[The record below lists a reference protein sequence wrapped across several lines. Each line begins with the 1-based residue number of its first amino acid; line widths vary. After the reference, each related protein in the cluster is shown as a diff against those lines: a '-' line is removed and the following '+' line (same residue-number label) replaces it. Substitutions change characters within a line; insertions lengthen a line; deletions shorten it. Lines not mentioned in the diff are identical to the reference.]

1 MSTQERNMLKRRT
14 KNLFLTL
21 LILFAAG
28 WVVSYYVGIVS
39 ESRAESGL
47 FAQQVSE
54 PFVHPDI
61 SEIVAE
67 KPFPAE
73 GQYCLAC
80 HQGIEPTRPIGS
92 RMMQQILEKGAE
104 LGDPN
109 GCVIC
114 HGGTPTELHNKDR
127 AHSGAPKGSLL
138 AAFTPPCC
146 IAS

>member
-1 MSTQERNMLKRRT
+1 MLYVDT
-14 KNLFLTL
+14 KEKHAKKKNKKLVFDASH
-21 LILFAAG
+21 IVCCRMG
-28 WVVSYYVGIVS
+28 GSYYVGIVS

-47 FAQQVSE
+47 YAQQVSE

-92 RMMQQILEKGAE
+92 RMMQQILEKE
-104 LGDPN
+104 HHLETRM
-109 GCVIC
+109 VV
-114 HGGTPTELHNKDR
+114 
-127 AHSGAPKGSLL
+127 
-138 AAFTPPCC
+138 
-146 IAS
+146 